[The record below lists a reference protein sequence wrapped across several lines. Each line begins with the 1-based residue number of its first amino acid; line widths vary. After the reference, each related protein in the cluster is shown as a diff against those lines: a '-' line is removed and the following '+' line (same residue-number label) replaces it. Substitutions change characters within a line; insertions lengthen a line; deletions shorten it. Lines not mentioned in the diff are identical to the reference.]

1 MTTEIPRYPYVHVQ
15 VPADQAELV
24 SDILWTL
31 GAQGVEERDATTLL
45 PQDEGV
51 LLVAS
56 FADDAAAHRAIAAL
70 RFPARVEH
78 VVGDEWREAWRAYF
92 EPTAIGQRLM
102 LRPSWRPPPPGD
114 RVVLTIDPGGAFG
127 SGIHET
133 TRLVLGAVD
142 RTVRGGE
149 RVLDVGC
156 GSGILSI
163 AALLLGAEA
172 AVGVDVD
179 PMAVDVSRENADIN
193 GVAARFEASTRDVRD
208 VPGTFDLVL
217 ANIQAPILIDMAEP
231 LTQRVRPGGTLVLS
245 GILASQA
252 DEVREAFGELRHVAT
267 PAENEW
273 RAIVLT
279 R

>member
-1 MTTEIPRYPYVHVQ
+1 MTSEIPRYPYVHVQ
-15 VPADQAELV
+15 VPADHAELV
-24 SDILWTL
+24 SDELWTL
-31 GAQGVEERDATTLL
+31 GAQGVEERDGTTLER
-45 PQDEGV
+45 QDEGV

-56 FADDAAAHRAIAAL
+56 FPDDDAAHRAVAAL
-70 RFPARVEH
+70 RHPARVEY

-92 EPTAIGQRLM
+92 EPTEIGERLL
-102 LRPSWRPPPPGD
+102 LRPSWREAPAGE

-133 TRLVLGAVD
+133 TRLVLAAVD
-142 RTVRGGE
+142 DLVRGGE

-163 AALLLGAEA
+163 AALLLGAES

-179 PMAVDVSRENADIN
+179 TMAVDVSNENATIN
-193 GVAARFEASTRDVRD
+193 GVADRFEASTRDVRE
-208 VPGTFDLVL
+208 VSGTFDLVL
-217 ANIQAPILIDMAEP
+217 ANIQAPILIDMADA
-231 LTQRVRPGGTLVLS
+231 LVQRVGPGGTLVLS
-245 GILASQA
+245 GILADQA
-252 DEVREAFGELRHVAT
+252 DEVIEAFGALRHVAT